1 MTSQVQAGGCQFE
14 LKHLPVHFLFVV
26 VVVAVVKTLVA
37 TMGMKS
43 VNPGS
48 VSAMLYGAV

>member
-1 MTSQVQAGGCQFE
+1 MPSHVQAGGCHFE
-14 LKHLPVHFLFVV
+14 LKHLLVHFFVV
-26 VVVAVVKTLVA
+26 VVVAAVVKTLVA

-48 VSAMLYGAV
+48 VGAMLYGAV